1 MARTAPSPSL
11 AGIPV
16 FAVVDENRARAA
28 AGITMAVGA
37 VAFAEA
43 NFEHHFVPIRIVTI
57 VFAVDFLLR
66 VTIGL
71 DRSPVGV
78 VSTWIARRR
87 PPEPVS
93 ARPKRFAWTL
103 GLAMSAAMAVIT
115 NLGVHGVLPRTI
127 CLLCLALMWL
137 ESVLGLCLGCEIH
150 GVLARRGWARSDD
163 GFEICV
169 GGACARR

>member
-1 MARTAPSPSL
+1 MTRLLARRWMGNMARTAPSPSL

-66 VTIGL
+66 VTVGL

-103 GLAMSAAMAVIT
+103 GSRHV
-115 NLGVHGVLPRTI
+115 GRDGRDHQPRR
-127 CLLCLALMWL
+127 
-137 ESVLGLCLGCEIH
+137 
-150 GVLARRGWARSDD
+150 ARRAAADD
-163 GFEICV
+163 LP
-169 GGACARR
+169 ACASR

>member
-1 MARTAPSPSL
+1 
-11 AGIPV
+11 
-16 FAVVDENRARAA
+16 
-28 AGITMAVGA
+28 MAVGA

-163 GFEICV
+163 GFEVCV